1 MDVPHGLG
9 AQPLGLVP
17 GLQPA
22 CPSLLQ
28 QLLVELLQF
37 QRSEFFQGD
46 LANVGF
52 DVVVDVAPVGLVG
65 GWPYFYLGVVLKPHL
80 HPLPHRV
87 PANLGRVQSFRFL
100 DCLFQLGLGLCL
112 GFSQDVL
119 VDGLACLGI
128 MPCGI
133 PPSIFSLSDVTFAVD
148 LFLHHS
154 IRLLFNDTI
163 YHRKKK

>member
-1 MDVPHGLG
+1 MPWRNSAVPRLSCCLE
-9 AQPLGLVP
+9 P
-17 GLQPA
+17 
-22 CPSLLQ
+22 
-28 QLLVELLQF
+28 
-37 QRSEFFQGD
+37 FF
-46 LANVGF
+46 
-52 DVVVDVAPVGLVG
+52 
-65 GWPYFYLGVVLKPHL
+65 H
-80 HPLPHRV
+80 
-87 PANLGRVQSFRFL
+87 
-100 DCLFQLGLGLCL
+100 FQLGRRLCL
-112 GFSQDVL
+112 GPAKDVL